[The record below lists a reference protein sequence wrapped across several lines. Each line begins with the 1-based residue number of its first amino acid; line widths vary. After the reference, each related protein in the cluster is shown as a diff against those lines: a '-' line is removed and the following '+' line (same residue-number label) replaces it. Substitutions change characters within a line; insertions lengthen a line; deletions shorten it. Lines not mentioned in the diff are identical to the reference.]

1 MASQEYHHVNL
12 VFEIKQ
18 IVSWQLRGEAGSGC
32 GEIRQ
37 LRRKAALQDHCRSW
51 KYQGQTHMPPAF
63 QIISL
68 ISHRLKGKHMGK
80 MGR

>member
-32 GEIRQ
+32 GEMSVPARQ
-37 LRRKAALQDHCRSW
+37 L
-51 KYQGQTHMPPAF
+51 
-63 QIISL
+63 L
-68 ISHRLKGKHMGK
+68 ILRLFTNYDL
-80 MGR
+80 